1 MQSTNINN
9 EDSNSFTYSH
19 ADTKRGEDVHSS
31 QSENR
36 DNDDD
41 EEVLGVVAA
50 EGLGGALKI

>member
-19 ADTKRGEDVHSS
+19 ADTKRGE
-31 QSENR
+31 
-36 DNDDD
+36 
-41 EEVLGVVAA
+41 EVLGVVAA